1 MTPIT
6 DFHTHLAAPGA
17 IVAVDIDRFE
27 PRPHMLYAVGLH
39 PWRVTAD
46 DARLDRLEALAH
58 HDQVVAVG
66 ETGIDALRGA
76 SLDVQR
82 EAMRRHIIVAE
93 HVGKPL
99 VVHCVRTSQQII
111 KLWRDTAPHHVA
123 LVVHG
128 FRGNERVAQALLN
141 EGFYLSFG
149 EHFNPR
155 ALAVTPLERL
165 LIETDDAPVSIEQ
178 VAATVAAQRGITPA
192 ALLTQVA
199 RTATTLV
206 LNDF

>member
-17 IVAVDIDRFE
+17 IVAVDVDRFE

-66 ETGIDALRGA
+66 ETGMDALRGA

-82 EAMRRHIIVAE
+82 EAMRRHIIVLWFTAS
-93 HVGKPL
+93 VAMNVWRKP
-99 VVHCVRTSQQII
+99 CST
-111 KLWRDTAPHHVA
+111 K
-123 LVVHG
+123 
-128 FRGNERVAQALLN
+128 
-141 EGFYLSFG
+141 
-149 EHFNPR
+149 
-155 ALAVTPLERL
+155 
-165 LIETDDAPVSIEQ
+165 VS
-178 VAATVAAQRGITPA
+178 T
-192 ALLTQVA
+192 
-199 RTATTLV
+199 
-206 LNDF
+206 